1 MGCPIY
7 IVETINT
14 KSTTQNT
21 MKIIVNPRKW
31 NNSNEAAENVARE
44 MRAYRKGASGY
55 AVVYD
60 DGVDD
65 FSKFSSKF
73 ENAVWDLCSWCIVNG
88 GELEIFRNANYAIA
102 LRIKED

>member
-1 MGCPIY
+1 MKL
-7 IVETINT
+7 TIN
-14 KSTTQNT
+14 
-21 MKIIVNPRKW
+21 PRTF

-44 MRAYRKGASGY
+44 MGAHRKGASGY

-60 DGVDD
+60 DDCVAN
-65 FSKFSSKF
+65 FSRFSSKF
-73 ENAVWDLCSWCIVNG
+73 ECAVWDLCCWCIVNG

>member
-1 MGCPIY
+1 MKL
-7 IVETINT
+7 TIN
-14 KSTTQNT
+14 
-21 MKIIVNPRKW
+21 PRIW

-44 MRAYRKGASGY
+44 MRAHRKGASGY

-60 DGVDD
+60 DGVEN
-65 FSKFSSKF
+65 FSRFSSKF

-102 LRIKED
+102 LRIEED